1 MPSAIVILEM
11 YHTIPDKY
19 GRYPD
24 TLDGEWLLEKGF
36 RAAKD
41 EMAFYKESRFTFI
54 EVRVKHGRR
63 R

>member
-41 EMAFYKESRFTFI
+41 EMACYKESRFTFI